1 VATLQAK
8 KSVNPYPMNE
18 MMAKNSAPVVYGA
31 AAFINGPELRDPRLN
46 LEYTLF
52 IKNKVD
58 GEKFWVKYVSGDK
71 E

>member
-1 VATLQAK
+1 
-8 KSVNPYPMNE
+8 MNE